1 MIIRSGDLF
10 YNPFI
15 LQLRIGSSLF
25 TVDEVVKRHSYFV
38 LKNCPII
45 LDCALVIHLRFLK
58 IVKKSF
64 EMAILASI
72 TGSLFILKF
81 I

>member
-10 YNPFI
+10 SNPFI

-45 LDCALVIHLRFLK
+45 LDCALVIHLRF
-58 IVKKSF
+58 
-64 EMAILASI
+64 
-72 TGSLFILKF
+72 
-81 I
+81 